1 MDVKEEGNQAQE
13 CDNKRSF
20 KFSND
25 LSLEEIRTIQAD
37 FCKQRDWDQFHS
49 PRNLLLAM
57 VGEVG
62 ELAELFQWKG
72 EVKEGLPEWSDKEKT
87 NLEHELSDV
96 LIYLV
101 RLADKCNID
110 LPVAVL
116 EKIELNKKKYPADI
130 VRGQSKKYTEY
141 EINGE
146 PEAKKSKDS

>member
-1 MDVKEEGNQAQE
+1 M
-13 CDNKRSF
+13 
-20 KFSND
+20 
-25 LSLEEIRTIQAD
+25 
-37 FCKQRDWDQFHS
+37 
-49 PRNLLLAM
+49 
-57 VGEVG
+57 
-62 ELAELFQWKG
+62 
-72 EVKEGLPEWSDKEKT
+72 
-87 NLEHELSDV
+87 SDV